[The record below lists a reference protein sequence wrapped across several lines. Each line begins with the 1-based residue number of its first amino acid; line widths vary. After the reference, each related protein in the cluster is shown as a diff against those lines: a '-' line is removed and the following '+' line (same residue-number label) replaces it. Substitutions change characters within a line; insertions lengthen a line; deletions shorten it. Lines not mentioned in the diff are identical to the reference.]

1 MSRQRPPKRAI
12 QTRAVTNRR
21 LSFRWP
27 RCALDQ
33 ACSVRHT
40 CVTRL
45 PCRLVAALQ
54 WGSLRPWVHELCI
67 VPNELRTMKASQRE
81 RSKQPLGVATHLEGP
96 GFVISDVTRLM
107 RKGFD
112 RKVRD
117 LGLTRPQWRVLV
129 YVLDNEGLSQ
139 SELARR
145 LELVR
150 APLGQL
156 VRALESLRLVMRRR
170 STEDAREWIVEGG
183 ESANSVLPELIA
195 AATWLN
201 EITFQGITRADRQ
214 TLLRL
219 LERMRSNL
227 SFELER

>member
-1 MSRQRPPKRAI
+1 
-12 QTRAVTNRR
+12 
-21 LSFRWP
+21 
-27 RCALDQ
+27 
-33 ACSVRHT
+33 
-40 CVTRL
+40 
-45 PCRLVAALQ
+45 
-54 WGSLRPWVHELCI
+54 
-67 VPNELRTMKASQRE
+67 MKASQRE

-96 GFVISDVTRLM
+96 GFIISDVTRLM

-145 LELVR
+145 LELER

-183 ESANSVLPELIA
+183 ERANSVLPELIA

-201 EITFQGITRADRQ
+201 EITFQGITRADQQ

>member
-1 MSRQRPPKRAI
+1 
-12 QTRAVTNRR
+12 
-21 LSFRWP
+21 
-27 RCALDQ
+27 
-33 ACSVRHT
+33 
-40 CVTRL
+40 
-45 PCRLVAALQ
+45 
-54 WGSLRPWVHELCI
+54 
-67 VPNELRTMKASQRE
+67 MKASRSE
-81 RSKQPLGVATHLEGP
+81 RAQQPLGIATHLEGP
-96 GFVISDVTRLM
+96 GFLISDVTRLM

-145 LELVR
+145 LELER

-156 VRALESLRLVMRRR
+156 VRALENLRLVSRRR
-170 STEDAREWIVEGG
+170 STDDAREWIVEAG
-183 ESANSVLPELIA
+183 EMAEGVLPQLTA
-195 AATWLN
+195 AASWLN
-201 EITFQGITRADRQ
+201 EITFQGITPAERQ
-214 TLLRL
+214 ILLRL

>member
-1 MSRQRPPKRAI
+1 
-12 QTRAVTNRR
+12 
-21 LSFRWP
+21 
-27 RCALDQ
+27 
-33 ACSVRHT
+33 
-40 CVTRL
+40 
-45 PCRLVAALQ
+45 
-54 WGSLRPWVHELCI
+54 
-67 VPNELRTMKASQRE
+67 MKASRSE
-81 RSKQPLGVATHLEGP
+81 RAQQPLGIATHLEGP
-96 GFVISDVTRLM
+96 GFLISDVTRLM

-145 LELVR
+145 LELER

-156 VRALESLRLVMRRR
+156 VRALENLRLVSRRR
-170 STEDAREWIVEGG
+170 STEDAREWIVEAG
-183 ESANSVLPELIA
+183 EMAEGVLPQLTA
-195 AATWLN
+195 AASWLN
-201 EITFQGITRADRQ
+201 EITFQGITPAERQ
-214 TLLRL
+214 ILLRL

>member
-1 MSRQRPPKRAI
+1 
-12 QTRAVTNRR
+12 
-21 LSFRWP
+21 
-27 RCALDQ
+27 
-33 ACSVRHT
+33 
-40 CVTRL
+40 
-45 PCRLVAALQ
+45 
-54 WGSLRPWVHELCI
+54 
-67 VPNELRTMKASQRE
+67 MKASRSE
-81 RSKQPLGVATHLEGP
+81 RAKQPLGIATHLEGP

-145 LELVR
+145 LELER

-156 VRALESLRLVMRRR
+156 VRALENLRLVSRRR
-170 STEDAREWIVEGG
+170 STEDAREWIVEAG
-183 ESANSVLPELIA
+183 EMAEGVLPQLTA
-195 AATWLN
+195 AASWLN
-201 EITFQGITRADRQ
+201 EITFQGITPAERQ
-214 TLLRL
+214 ILLRL

>member
-1 MSRQRPPKRAI
+1 
-12 QTRAVTNRR
+12 
-21 LSFRWP
+21 
-27 RCALDQ
+27 
-33 ACSVRHT
+33 
-40 CVTRL
+40 
-45 PCRLVAALQ
+45 
-54 WGSLRPWVHELCI
+54 
-67 VPNELRTMKASQRE
+67 MKASQRE
-81 RSKQPLGVATHLEGP
+81 RVKHPLGVATHLEGP
-96 GFVISDVTRLM
+96 GFIISDVTRLM
-107 RKGFD
+107 RRAFD

-145 LELVR
+145 LELER

-156 VRALESLRLVMRRR
+156 VRALESLRLVTRRR
-170 STEDAREWIVEGG
+170 SAQDAREWIVEAG
-183 ESANSVLPELIA
+183 EKANSVLPELTA
-195 AATWLN
+195 AASWLN
-201 EITFQGITRADRQ
+201 QVTFQGITRADQQ